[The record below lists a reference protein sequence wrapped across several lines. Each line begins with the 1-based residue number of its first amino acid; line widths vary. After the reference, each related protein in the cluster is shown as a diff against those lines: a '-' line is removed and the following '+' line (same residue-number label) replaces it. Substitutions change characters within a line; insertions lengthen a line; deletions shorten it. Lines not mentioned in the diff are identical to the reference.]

1 MTKAASGSASEKAA
15 APGEAAPGE
24 AAPGEAAP
32 GRPAFGK
39 AAVPGKAAPGT
50 ATPGMAAAG
59 KAAPGR
65 ATPGKATPGKA
76 APGKAAP
83 GKAERGTAAAMK
95 PARGRAASGKAAGKG
110 AVGDG
115 SATDGGGAG
124 GGEGA
129 GGGKGRVSR
138 RTSGGRDPLATY
150 RGMRDPERTPEPVPA
165 AGPVPEGNDDTFVI
179 QEHHARS
186 LHWDVRLE
194 RDGVLVSWAVPKGL
208 PLNPKDNRLAVHTED
223 HPIDY
228 GSFEGD
234 IPAGEYGGGK
244 VILWDRGRYEMEE
257 WTDREVKV
265 VFHGNR
271 AEGRYVFFQTRGSDW
286 MVHRMDGPPFPD
298 WQPVPTDLTPMTATE
313 GPLPSGGRRHWA
325 YELAWVGNRVLVAVE
340 GGRIRI
346 RDEKGRDVSA
356 AYPELRAMGA
366 ELGSTVCLLDGEVVA
381 LGKDGRP
388 DPSLLRRRPAR
399 QAAPGAK
406 DLREVPIT
414 FLAFDLLH
422 LDGRDLTGRPY
433 EERRAVLETLGLEGD
448 RWGVAPAVPGT
459 GRDALQ
465 VAHGLG
471 LNGVVAKRR
480 RSPYRPGVT
489 TADWVLATD

>member
-1 MTKAASGSASEKAA
+1 MTDAGRSRAS
-15 APGEAAPGE
+15 
-24 AAPGEAAP
+24 
-32 GRPAFGK
+32 
-39 AAVPGKAAPGT
+39 
-50 ATPGMAAAG
+50 
-59 KAAPGR
+59 
-65 ATPGKATPGKA
+65 
-76 APGKAAP
+76 
-83 GKAERGTAAAMK
+83 AESSDRRSSRG
-95 PARGRAASGKAAGKG
+95 GRAAQ
-110 AVGDG
+110 
-115 SATDGGGAG
+115 
-124 GGEGA
+124 
-129 GGGKGRVSR
+129 
-138 RTSGGRDPLATY
+138 DPLATY
-150 RGMRDPERTPEPVPA
+150 RGMRDPGRTPEPVPP
-165 AGPVPEGNDDTFVI
+165 AGPLPEGNDDTFVI

-228 GSFEGD
+228 GSFEGE

-265 VFHGNR
+265 VFHGSR
-271 AEGRYVFFQTRGSDW
+271 AEGRYVFFQTRGRDW

-298 WQPVPTDLTPMTATE
+298 WQPVPTDLTPMTATR
-313 GPLPSGGRRHWA
+313 GSLPSGGRRHWA
-325 YELAWVGNRVLVAVE
+325 YEPAWAGNRVLVAVE

-346 RDEKGRDVSA
+346 TDEKARDVSA

-366 ELGSTVCLLDGEVVA
+366 ELGSTVCLLDGEVLA
-381 LGKDGRP
+381 LSKDGRP
-388 DPSLLRRRPAR
+388 DSTLLRRRPPR

-422 LDGRDLTGRPY
+422 QDGHDLTGRSY
-433 EERRAVLETLGLEGD
+433 EERREALEALGLGGG
-448 RWGVAPAVPGT
+448 RWGVAPTVPGT
-459 GRDALQ
+459 GRDAVQ

-471 LNGVVAKRR
+471 LGAVVAKRR
-480 RSPYRPGVT
+480 KSPYRPGVT
-489 TADWVLATD
+489 SEDWVLTTA

>member
-1 MTKAASGSASEKAA
+1 MSVT
-15 APGEAAPGE
+15 
-24 AAPGEAAP
+24 
-32 GRPAFGK
+32 
-39 AAVPGKAAPGT
+39 AVAGT
-50 ATPGMAAAG
+50 
-59 KAAPGR
+59 
-65 ATPGKATPGKA
+65 
-76 APGKAAP
+76 AAP
-83 GKAERGTAAAMK
+83 GKAERGTAAPGTAV
-95 PARGRAASGKAAGKG
+95 AGTVERGTAALGTVERGMAVVGKAPGKAAPGKAAAAERSVGKTAAGTGAAGKG
-110 AVGDG
+110 ARRGGDG
-115 SATDGGGAG
+115 SRADGSGGS

-138 RTSGGRDPLATY
+138 RKSGGRDPLATY

-165 AGPVPEGNDDTFVI
+165 AGPLPEGNDDTFVI

-208 PLNPKDNRLAVHTED
+208 PLNPKENRLAVHTED

-244 VILWDRGRYEMEE
+244 VVLWDRGRYEMEE

-298 WQPVPTDLTPMTATE
+298 WQPVPTELTPMTATK
-313 GPLPSGGRRHWA
+313 GPLPSGGRRQWA
-325 YELAWVGNRVLVAVE
+325 YELAWAGNRILVAVE
-340 GGRIRI
+340 GGRIRV

-422 LDGRDLTGRPY
+422 LDGRDLIGRPY
-433 EERRAVLETLGLEGD
+433 EERRAALETLGLEGD

-459 GRDALQ
+459 GRDALK

-480 RSPYRPGVT
+480 RSLYRSGVT
-489 TADWVLATD
+489 TADWILTAD

>member
-1 MTKAASGSASEKAA
+1 
-15 APGEAAPGE
+15 
-24 AAPGEAAP
+24 
-32 GRPAFGK
+32 
-39 AAVPGKAAPGT
+39 
-50 ATPGMAAAG
+50 
-59 KAAPGR
+59 
-65 ATPGKATPGKA
+65 
-76 APGKAAP
+76 
-83 GKAERGTAAAMK
+83 
-95 PARGRAASGKAAGKG
+95 
-110 AVGDG
+110 
-115 SATDGGGAG
+115 
-124 GGEGA
+124 
-129 GGGKGRVSR
+129 
-138 RTSGGRDPLATY
+138 
-150 RGMRDPERTPEPVPA
+150 MRDPARTPEPVPA
-165 AGPVPEGNDDTFVI
+165 AGPLPEGNDDTFVI

-194 RDGVLVSWAVPKGL
+194 RNGVLVSWAVPKGL

-228 GSFEGD
+228 GSFQGD

-265 VFHGNR
+265 VFHGSR

-298 WQPVPTDLTPMTATE
+298 WQPVPIDLTPMTAIE
-313 GPLPSGGRRHWA
+313 GPLPTGGRRQWA
-325 YELAWVGNRVLVAVE
+325 YELAWAGNRILVAIE

-346 RDEKGRDVSA
+346 RDDKGRDVGA

-366 ELGSTVCLLDGEVVA
+366 ELGSTVCLLDGDIVA
-381 LGKDGRP
+381 LGKDGRT
-388 DPSLLRRRPAR
+388 DPTLLRRRPAR
-399 QAAPGAK
+399 DASPGAK

-433 EERRAVLETLGLEGD
+433 EERREALEALGVEGG

-471 LNGVVAKRR
+471 LHGVIAKRR
-480 RSPYRPGVT
+480 RSPYRPGAT
-489 TADWVLATD
+489 SADWVLVTD

>member
-1 MTKAASGSASEKAA
+1 
-15 APGEAAPGE
+15 
-24 AAPGEAAP
+24 
-32 GRPAFGK
+32 
-39 AAVPGKAAPGT
+39 
-50 ATPGMAAAG
+50 MAAG
-59 KAAPGR
+59 
-65 ATPGKATPGKA
+65 
-76 APGKAAP
+76 
-83 GKAERGTAAAMK
+83 
-95 PARGRAASGKAAGKG
+95 
-110 AVGDG
+110 
-115 SATDGGGAG
+115 
-124 GGEGA
+124 
-129 GGGKGRVSR
+129 
-138 RTSGGRDPLATY
+138 DPLATY
-150 RGMRDPERTPEPVPA
+150 RGMRDPGRTPEPVPP
-165 AGPVPEGNDDTFVI
+165 AGPLPEGNDDTFVI

-265 VFHGNR
+265 VFHGSR
-271 AEGRYVFFQTRGSDW
+271 AEGRYVFFRTRGRDW

-298 WQPVPTDLTPMTATE
+298 WQPLPTGLTPMTATR
-313 GPLPSGGRRHWA
+313 GPLPSGGRRRWA
-325 YELAWVGNRVLVAVE
+325 YELAWAGNRILVAVE

-346 RDEKGRDVSA
+346 TDERARDASA

-388 DPSLLRRRPAR
+388 DPTLLRRRPAR
-399 QAAPGAK
+399 PAAPGAK

-422 LDGRDLTGRPY
+422 RDGHDLTGRPY
-433 EERRAVLETLGLEGD
+433 EDRREALEALGLDGG
-448 RWGVAPAVPGT
+448 RWSVAPAVPGT

-471 LNGVVAKRR
+471 LDGVVAKRR
-480 RSPYRPGVT
+480 KSPYQPGITGGDWILT
-489 TADWVLATD
+489 TG

>member
-1 MTKAASGSASEKAA
+1 MTRVGGETAQQHPVGSDSATSRKATSRREG
-15 APGEAAPGE
+15 
-24 AAPGEAAP
+24 AP
-32 GRPAFGK
+32 GRNGSRRQGATGGQDRE
-39 AAVPGKAAPGT
+39 AGSAGT
-50 ATPGMAAAG
+50 ARPSAG
-59 KAAPGR
+59 RNGPRRRDTSAD
-65 ATPGKATPGKA
+65 
-76 APGKAAP
+76 
-83 GKAERGTAAAMK
+83 
-95 PARGRAASGKAAGKG
+95 ASGRDEGT
-110 AVGDG
+110 V
-115 SATDGGGAG
+115 GGAG
-124 GGEGA
+124 A
-129 GGGKGRVSR
+129 A
-138 RTSGGRDPLATY
+138 RDRLATY
-150 RGMRDPERTPEPVPA
+150 RGMRDPGRTPEPVPP
-165 AGPVPEGNDDTFVI
+165 AGPLPEGNDDTFVI

-244 VILWDRGRYEMEE
+244 VILWDRGRYVMEE

-265 VFHGNR
+265 VFHGRR
-271 AEGRYVFFQTRGSDW
+271 AEGRYVFFQTRGNDW
-286 MVHRMDGPPFPD
+286 MVHRMDGTPFPD
-298 WQPVPTDLTPMTATE
+298 WQPVPTDLRPMTATP
-313 GPLPSGGRRHWA
+313 GPLPRGGRGHWS
-325 YELAWVGNRVLVAVE
+325 YELAWAGNRVLVAVE
-340 GGRIRI
+340 GGRIRTT
-346 RDEKGRDVSA
+346 DDKARDVSA

-388 DPSLLRRRPAR
+388 DSALLRRRPAR

-422 LDGRDLTGRPY
+422 LDGHDLTGRPY
-433 EERRAVLETLGLEGD
+433 AERRDALEALGLEGG
-448 RWGVAPAVPGT
+448 RWGVAPTGPGT
-459 GRDALQ
+459 GRGALQ

-471 LNGVVAKRR
+471 LDAVVAKRR
-480 RSPYRPGVT
+480 KSPYQAGVASNDWILT
-489 TADWVLATD
+489 TG